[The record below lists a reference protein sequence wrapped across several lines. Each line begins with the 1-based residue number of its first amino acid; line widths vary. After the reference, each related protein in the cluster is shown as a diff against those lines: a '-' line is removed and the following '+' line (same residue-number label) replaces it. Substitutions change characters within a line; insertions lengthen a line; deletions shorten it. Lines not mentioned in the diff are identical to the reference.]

1 MRLLPTDDPQLVLLR
16 HGATEWSQSKRYTGR
31 TDVPL
36 LPSGRAQAVAT
47 GQALAEYPF
56 AAVFSSPLQRA
67 LHTAQLAGH
76 PNPVVDDDLMEW
88 DYGPAE
94 GLTPPELNALIGH
107 DFEIFTD
114 GVNNLSPQSDPSA
127 TGGKVLGEELADVV
141 ARCRRFIERVEPILH
156 DGGDVLVV
164 AHGHLLR
171 VLTMVWLDLDPRL
184 ASRFEL
190 DTTGVSLLGYGHG
203 RHTLEGWN
211 LPLV

>member
-1 MRLLPTDDPQLVLLR
+1 MRLMPTDDPQMVLLR
-16 HGATEWSQSKRYTGR
+16 HGATEWSQAKRYTGR

-36 LPSGRAQAVAT
+36 LPDGRARAVTA
-47 GQALAEYPF
+47 GEALAEYPF

-76 PNPVVDDDLMEW
+76 PNPIVDDDLMEW

-94 GLTPPELNALIGH
+94 GLTPHELNTLIGH
-107 DFEIFTD
+107 EFEIFTD
-114 GVNNLSPQSDPSA
+114 GVNSLPPQSDNSA
-127 TGGKVLGEELADVV
+127 NPGTVVGEELADVV
-141 ARCRRFIERVEPILH
+141 ARCHRFIERAEPIMR

-171 VLTMVWLDLDPRL
+171 VLTMVWLDLDPRF

-190 DTTGVSLLGYGHG
+190 DTTGFALLGYGHN

-211 LPLV
+211 LPL